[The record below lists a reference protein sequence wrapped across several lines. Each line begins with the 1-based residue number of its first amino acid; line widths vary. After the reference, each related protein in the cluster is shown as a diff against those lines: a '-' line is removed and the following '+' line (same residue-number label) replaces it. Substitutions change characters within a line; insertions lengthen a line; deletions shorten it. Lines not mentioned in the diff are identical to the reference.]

1 MTFIVWLHPSSFKVN
16 QHVKYMVKDSFT
28 QTLLSSLTR
37 RHIQPTDCSIR
48 TTKMFHAQQPRP
60 TCTWCLEWCVITMWA
75 VFRCLVCGM
84 YVQVSHQLAL
94 HVACSRPGPG
104 TLQIVQQI
112 LRWSSK
118 DIRLTADRVTTI
130 IVLCSC
136 NKIIA
141 KSKLLNYV
149 NSCWSSI

>member
-1 MTFIVWLHPSSFKVN
+1 
-16 QHVKYMVKDSFT
+16 
-28 QTLLSSLTR
+28 
-37 RHIQPTDCSIR
+37 
-48 TTKMFHAQQPRP
+48 
-60 TCTWCLEWCVITMWA
+60 
-75 VFRCLVCGM
+75 M

-149 NSCWSSI
+149 NSCWSSIEYTVSQKTSHLWLAITLTHVKGY